1 MSSNGGEA
9 IATIEVAV
17 VESQTV
23 LREALVAM
31 LSRQPSVHVTGQA
44 GGLLELESLV
54 LEPRVVVTA
63 LDLPEVRGPAVVQ
76 AINRI
81 VPAAS
86 ILVLTA
92 VHHPAIV
99 LQVLA
104 AGATGYLLTS
114 ASGAEFQTAITTVA
128 SKEAYLQP
136 ELRAAVDR
144 WRSPADGEPTAT
156 RWLSTKETDVL
167 RLLAVGHTNAEIA
180 ALSGVSLRT
189 VETHRA
195 RIFHKLGLQS
205 RAQLVR
211 YAFDEGLV
219 STR

>member
-1 MSSNGGEA
+1 MSSNGGQA
-9 IATIEVAV
+9 ITTIEVAV

-23 LREALVAM
+23 VREALVAM
-31 LSRQPSVHVTGQA
+31 LSRQPAVDVVGQA
-44 GGLLELESLV
+44 GGLLELESIMV
-54 LEPRVVVTA
+54 EPRVIVTA
-63 LDLPEVRGPAVVQ
+63 LDLPEVRGPAVVG
-76 AINRI
+76 AIAKV
-81 VPAAS
+81 VPSAS
-86 ILVLTA
+86 ILVLSA

-99 LQVLA
+99 LQVMA

-114 ASGAEFQTAITTVA
+114 ASGAELHRAITTVA

-144 WRSPADGEPTAT
+144 WRNPVEGEPTAA